1 MNTKHS
7 FLIKATALFLA
18 AAMAVV
24 PCLRI
29 SAEPEDYQAEADARR
44 DMPVESNE
52 WENWPY
58 GPVIGAQSAILMEAQ
73 TGAILYAKNIHD
85 KLYPASITKIL
96 TGLITIENCP
106 LDDTVSFSHRA
117 VDSIDW
123 QSDSNIGIRAGE
135 ALTVEE
141 SLYGLLVGSANEAGN
156 ALGEH
161 ISGSME
167 AFVDLMNERAKEL
180 GCVDSHFVTTNGI
193 FDENHYTS
201 AYDMALIGRAFFAN
215 DLLCKI
221 SSTSSYIFPPS
232 STLSRELYANS
243 KNQLLPGKEHAYEY
257 LVGSKTGYTS
267 QARQTLVSCAQK
279 DGMRLICV
287 IMKEE
292 SPAQFTDTIELFNYG
307 FNHFR
312 MVNVADAD
320 TRYTFGSNSFFE
332 SDSDVFG
339 NSAPILAIHPSD
351 LIVLPDTA
359 EYEDTSAE
367 LSYDSQGD
375 GNTIARLKYTYN
387 GIYLGRATVELA
399 QQASSS
405 GSAVSSDPK
414 QQDGQIYVNV
424 RSILIAM
431 AAGAALL
438 FLLFNLAALLRNYSF
453 GRKRRARAQRRKR
466 RKKDINFDRYTRG
479 GGAY

>member
-1 MNTKHS
+1 MHIKHS
-7 FLIKATALFLA
+7 FIIKAAALLS
-18 AAMAVV
+18 AVV
-24 PCLRI
+24 MSAVPCIR
-29 SAEPEDYQAEADARR
+29 SFAEPVDYQAEADARR
-44 DMPVESNE
+44 DMPVESNA

-58 GPVIGAQSAILMEAQ
+58 GPTLGAQSAILMEAQ

-106 LDDTVSFSHRA
+106 LDDMVSYSHRA

-135 ALTVEE
+135 GLTVEQ
-141 SLYGLLVGSANEAGN
+141 SLYALLVGSANEAGN

-167 AFVDLMNERAKEL
+167 DFVALMNERAGEL

-193 FDENHYTS
+193 FDEGHYTS

-221 SSTSSYIFPPS
+221 SSTPSYIFPPS
-232 STLSRELYANS
+232 SALPRELYANS
-243 KNQLLPGKEHAYEY
+243 KNQLLSGKEHAYEY

-312 MVNVADAD
+312 MVNVADED

-339 NSAPILAIHPSD
+339 NSSPILAIHPSD
-351 LIVLPDTA
+351 TIVLPDTA

-367 LSYDSQGD
+367 LSYDGQGD
-375 GNTIARLKYTYN
+375 GSTIARLEYTYN
-387 GIYLGRATVELA
+387 GVYVGKATVEIA
-399 QQASSS
+399 QQAFA
-405 GSAVSSDPK
+405 GEAVSSDRDHPE
-414 QQDGQIYVNV
+414 GQIYINV
-424 RSILIAM
+424 RSILIPI
-431 AAGAALL
+431 AAGAVLL
-438 FLLFNLAALLRNYSF
+438 FLLFNMTTLIRNYSF
-453 GRKRRARAQRRKR
+453 GRKRTGRGLHRKRR
-466 RKKDINFDRYTRG
+466 RKKDINFDRYTHG
-479 GGAY
+479 GGEY